1 MSVLFEKVSH
11 FGRSFQ
17 WQALVRDLLSTLLQT
32 FMDPEMKLVFSS
44 DQSGGRGYKTSS
56 KIDLALFLW
65 QLSGFHVKNI
75 LAHMFRM
82 ILQQK
87 NGLKCFR
94 NIFMAIFIYK
104 INAQESGLLLLLCD
118 SYLWTTGRGRRSQ
131 AIQLGPAGQNPEKNP
146 ILQEIGLQDLLK
158 III

>member
-1 MSVLFEKVSH
+1 
-11 FGRSFQ
+11 
-17 WQALVRDLLSTLLQT
+17 
-32 FMDPEMKLVFSS
+32 MDPEMKLVFSS

-94 NIFMAIFIYK
+94 NIFMAIFVYK
-104 INAQESGLLLLLCD
+104 INAQESGLLLLLLRFL
-118 SYLWTTGRGRRSQ
+118 SVWTTWTHLWTTGRGRRS
-131 AIQLGPAGQNPEKNP
+131 AWTGRPDPEKNP
-146 ILQEIGLQDLLK
+146 ILQEIGLVDFFKTLT
-158 III
+158 